1 MSHYMF
7 VYVMWYKLLFFL
19 YIQKTSV
26 HKVKIMLY
34 SINTQ
39 LVLGMGVLTLA
50 GCSLQHQCN

>member
-1 MSHYMF
+1 MF

-50 GCSLQHQCN
+50 GCSLQGQCN